1 MDGAAM
7 GTQPQ
12 PQPQSEGAAD
22 DFMQGDAVE
31 DLALRARVADFML
44 DYAHAI
50 DDLDLH
56 AWPRFFTEDARYKI
70 IIRQNFEANLP
81 MGVMYCEGAGM
92 MRDRVLALE
101 TANIYEPHTYSH
113 VLSGSRLTQAP
124 DGGLHARTN
133 FVVTRTMQEGRMDTF
148 AAGKYLDRIAV
159 QPDGSLRFTERL
171 VVLDSR
177 RIDILLVF
185 PL

>member
-1 MDGAAM
+1 MDGAAGRDRSM
-7 GTQPQ
+7 A
-12 PQPQSEGAAD
+12 GAGDGFLQGAEVED
-22 DFMQGDAVE
+22 MALRVRVEDFMA
-31 DLALRARVADFML
+31 

-50 DDLDLH
+50 DDGDMR
-56 AWPRFFTEDARYKI
+56 AWPRFFAEDARYKI
-70 IIRQNFEANLP
+70 VIRENFEAGLP

-92 MRDRVLALE
+92 MRDRVMALE

-113 VLSGSRLTQAP
+113 VLGRPRMKQATN
-124 DGGLHARTN
+124 GEIHARTN
-133 FVVTRTMQEGRMDTF
+133 FLVTRTMQEGRMDTY
-148 AAGKYLDRIAV
+148 AAGKYLDRIAL
-159 QPDGSLRFTERL
+159 QADGGLRFGERL

>member
-1 MDGAAM
+1 MDGAAIAN
-7 GTQPQ
+7 P
-12 PQPQSEGAAD
+12 AAN
-22 DFMQGDAVE
+22 DFMQGAEVE

-70 IIRQNFEANLP
+70 IIRENFEAGLP

-92 MRDRVLALE
+92 MRDRVMALE
-101 TANIYEPHTYSH
+101 TANIYEPHTYNH
-113 VLSGSRLTQAP
+113 VLSRTRLKQAA

-133 FVVTRTMQEGRMDTF
+133 FIVTRTMQEGRMETF

-159 QPDGSLRFTERL
+159 QGDGSLRFAERL
-171 VVLDSR
+171 AVLDSR

>member
-1 MDGAAM
+1 MDGAAI
-7 GTQPQ
+7 GTP
-12 PQPQSEGAAD
+12 PRGAAV
-22 DFMQGDAVE
+22 DFMRGADVE
-31 DLALRARVADFML
+31 DLALRARVGDFML

-70 IIRQNFEANLP
+70 VVRQNFEAGLP

-113 VLSGSRLTQAP
+113 VLSGSRLKRAAG
-124 DGGLHARTN
+124 GGLHVRTN

-159 QPDGSLRFTERL
+159 RPDGSLRFTERL

>member
-1 MDGAAM
+1 METFLKGA
-7 GTQPQ
+7 
-12 PQPQSEGAAD
+12 EVD
-22 DFMQGDAVE
+22 
-31 DLALRARVADFML
+31 DLALRARVEDFLL

-56 AWPRFFTEDARYKI
+56 AWPRFFTEGARYKI
-70 IIRQNFEANLP
+70 IIRENFEAGLP

-92 MRDRVLALE
+92 MRDRVMALE

-113 VLSGSRLTQAP
+113 VLGRPRMRHAAG
-124 DGGLHARTN
+124 GGLDARSN
-133 FVVTRTMQEGRMDTF
+133 FVVTRTMQDGRMETY

-159 QPDGSLRFTERL
+159 QPDGALRFAERL

-177 RIDILLVF
+177 CIDILLVF

>member
-7 GTQPQ
+7 GAGMA
-12 PQPQSEGAAD
+12 GAAA
-22 DFMQGDAVE
+22 DFMQGADVD
-31 DLALRARVADFML
+31 DLALRARVEDFML

-50 DDLDLH
+50 DDLDLQ

-70 IIRQNFEANLP
+70 IIRENFEAGLP
-81 MGVMYCEGAGM
+81 MGVMYCDGAGM

-113 VLSGSRLTQAP
+113 VLGRPRLKQAA

-133 FVVTRTMQEGRMDTF
+133 VIVTRTMQEGRMETY

-159 QPDGSLRFTERL
+159 QADGALRFTERL

>member
-1 MDGAAM
+1 
-7 GTQPQ
+7 
-12 PQPQSEGAAD
+12 
-22 DFMQGDAVE
+22 MQGAPVD
-31 DLALRARVADFML
+31 DPALRARVDDFML

-56 AWPRFFTEDARYKI
+56 AWPRFFAEDGRYKI
-70 IIRQNFEANLP
+70 IIRENFEAGLP

-92 MRDRVLALE
+92 MRDRVMALE

-113 VLSGSRLTQAP
+113 ILNRPRLRQGE
-124 DGGLHARTN
+124 GGQIHARSN
-133 FVVTRTMQEGRMDTF
+133 FLVTRTMQEGRMETF

-159 QPDGSLRFTERL
+159 QGDGSLRFTERL

>member
-1 MDGAAM
+1 MDGAVA
-7 GTQPQ
+7 GKGLA
-12 PQPQSEGAAD
+12 GAAD
-22 DFMQGDAVE
+22 DFMQGPDVD
-31 DLALRARVADFML
+31 DLALRVRVEDFML

-56 AWPRFFTEDARYKI
+56 AWPRFFAEDARYKI
-70 IIRQNFEANLP
+70 IIRENFEAGLP
-81 MGVMYCEGAGM
+81 MGVMYCDSAGM

-113 VLSGSRLTQAP
+113 VLGRSRLKRSAE
-124 DGGLHARTN
+124 GGLHARTN
-133 FVVTRTMQEGRMDTF
+133 FIVTRTMQEGRMETF
-148 AAGKYLDRIAV
+148 AVGKYLDRIAV
-159 QPDGSLRFTERL
+159 ASDGALRFTERL

>member
-1 MDGAAM
+1 MDGAVAQPG
-7 GTQPQ
+7 GTADTFLQ
-12 PQPQSEGAAD
+12 GAE
-22 DFMQGDAVE
+22 VE
-31 DLALRARVADFML
+31 DPALRARVADFML

-50 DDLDLH
+50 DDLDLQ
-56 AWPRFFTEDARYKI
+56 AWPCFFAEDARYKI
-70 IIRQNFEANLP
+70 IVRENFEAGLP

-113 VLSGSRLTQAP
+113 VLSRTRLKRAA
-124 DGGLHARTN
+124 DGELRARTG
-133 FVVTRTMQEGRMDTF
+133 FIVTRTMQEGRMDTF

-171 VVLDSR
+171 VVLESR

>member
-1 MDGAAM
+1 
-7 GTQPQ
+7 
-12 PQPQSEGAAD
+12 
-22 DFMQGDAVE
+22 
-31 DLALRARVADFML
+31 ML

-50 DDLDLH
+50 DDLDLD
-56 AWPRFFTEDARYKI
+56 AWPAFFTEDARYKI
-70 IIRQNFEANLP
+70 IMRENFDAGLP

-113 VLSGSRLTQAP
+113 VLSRSRLKRAA
-124 DGGLHARTN
+124 DGDLHARTN
-133 FVVTRTMQEGRMDTF
+133 FIVTRTMQEGRMDTF
-148 AAGKYLDRIAV
+148 AAGKYLDRIAE

-171 VVLDSR
+171 VVLESR
-177 RIDILLVF
+177 RIDILLVY